1 MSAFDEHRFWRIVS
15 AEKKAAVKKLI
26 NLFVDISLLR
36 AAPQDLPAASLLVT
50 LTLLLNLL
58 TGTIVIVGH
67 FGSLIPAL
75 LAQLMDLS
83 LLALAVWLLL
93 SYQKHQGRF
102 NQAVTA
108 LFGCGVLVNLVAMPI
123 QLMIGDE
130 PKASPVGGLGV
141 LLYIGLMIWGLVIV
155 AHILR
160 HTLATRFGNGMLLS
174 IGYFMIIN
182 WLVDLFFKR
191 VG

>member
-1 MSAFDEHRFWRIVS
+1 MKR
-15 AEKKAAVKKLI
+15 LI

-36 AAPQDLPAASLLVT
+36 AAPQDLPAASVLIT
-50 LTLLLNLL
+50 LTLMLNLL
-58 TGTIVIVGH
+58 TGTIVIIGH
-67 FGSLIPAL
+67 FGGLMTAV

-83 LLALAVWLLL
+83 LLALLLWLILN
-93 SYQKHQGRF
+93 YQKHQGRF
-102 NQAVTA
+102 VQAITA

-123 QLMIGDE
+123 QLMIGGE
-130 PKASPVGGLGV
+130 PKDSPLGGLGV

-174 IGYFMIIN
+174 IGYFMLIN
-182 WLVDLFFKR
+182 WLVNLFFKQA
-191 VG
+191 G